1 MYGYVGRSYLCEVLV
16 ASTGSQDYVYEDVLG
31 SA

>member
-1 MYGYVGRSYLCEVLV
+1 MYVYVGRSYLCEVLV
-16 ASTGSQDYVYEDVLG
+16 GSTGSQDYVYEDVLG